1 MIAIRVM
8 VLMLAFPVVHTFTI
22 HLPDLPKTRS
32 INSRQIFENRH
43 HRSSTIRA
51 AQRATA
57 EPTTRRMDE
66 DERPVRV
73 MGKTNPSVSWFLKSV
88 GQHALLLPDE
98 EVLLARKI
106 QIGIHWDLVRA
117 DLKESLRRD
126 PTNDEWANACGL
138 DTALL
143 MRRYTQAQHAKRAM
157 VASNLRLVVSIAK
170 RYKAPNLTFSDLM
183 QEGSMGLVRAVEKFD
198 GEKGFKFSTYAT
210 WWIKQAIMRAI
221 ADQSR
226 TIRLPVHINDQ
237 LNSINKN
244 TRELSTKLGRDATP
258 DEVASHMEMPVKR
271 INFIKD
277 ASRPAKSMESTLK
290 GKGGGIGSQAGG
302 GGDGNELTM
311 EDCLHDHD
319 QSPDQNTEV
328 DLLKS
333 DIDQLI
339 CTLSPREQ
347 DVIRMR
353 FGLDSGKIKTLEEIG
368 NVFCVTRE
376 RVRQIESRALL
387 KLKQPYRNHKLRE
400 YSLLD
405 LTGKAME

>member
-1 MIAIRVM
+1 
-8 VLMLAFPVVHTFTI
+8 
-22 HLPDLPKTRS
+22 
-32 INSRQIFENRH
+32 
-43 HRSSTIRA
+43 
-51 AQRATA
+51 
-57 EPTTRRMDE
+57 MDE
-66 DERPVRV
+66 DKRPVRT
-73 MGKTNPSVSWFLKSV
+73 GSNSNPSVSWFLKSV
-88 GQHALLLPDE
+88 GQHALLRADE
-98 EVLLARKI
+98 EVMLARKI
-106 QIGIHWDLVRA
+106 QICMGWELVRA
-117 DLKESLRRD
+117 DLKESLHRD
-126 PTNDEWANACGL
+126 PTDDEWANAVGL

-143 MRRYTQAQHAKRAM
+143 MRRYNQGQHAKRAM

-198 GEKGFKFSTYAT
+198 AEKGFKFSTYAT

-244 TRELSTKLGRDATP
+244 SRELSTKLGRDATP
-258 DEVASHMEMPVKR
+258 DEVASHMEMPVNR

-277 ASRPAKSMESTLK
+277 ASRPATSMDATLNS
-290 GKGGGIGSQAGG
+290 KGGGVGSAAGG
-302 GGDGNELTM
+302 GGDANDMSLS
-311 EDCLHDHD
+311 DCLYDHD

-328 DLLKS
+328 DLLKG

-400 YSLLD
+400 YSITE